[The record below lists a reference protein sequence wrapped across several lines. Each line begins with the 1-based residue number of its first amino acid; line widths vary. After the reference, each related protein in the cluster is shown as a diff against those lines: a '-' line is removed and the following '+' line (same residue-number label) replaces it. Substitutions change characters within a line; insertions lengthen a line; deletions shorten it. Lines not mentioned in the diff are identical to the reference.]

1 MDPETSGEIKGL
13 REAVARAQRR
23 ANITAYFWLVLI
35 VTAVGGPAVAVLVSR
50 HLAIENERASERKL
64 CAVVI
69 TSDEGDRANP
79 PGTAA
84 RRTQASNIARLRVA
98 LGCPA
103 HQENE

>member
-50 HLAIENERASERKL
+50 HLAAQPI
-64 CAVVI
+64 
-69 TSDEGDRANP
+69 
-79 PGTAA
+79 
-84 RRTQASNIARLRVA
+84 RV
-98 LGCPA
+98 GSRP
-103 HQENE
+103 